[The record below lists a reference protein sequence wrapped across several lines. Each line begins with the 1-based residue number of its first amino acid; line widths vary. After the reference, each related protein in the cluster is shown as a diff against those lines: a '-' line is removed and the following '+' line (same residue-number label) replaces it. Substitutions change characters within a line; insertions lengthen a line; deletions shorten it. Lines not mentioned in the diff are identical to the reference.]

1 MPFLWI
7 LPTGSLVAEGV
18 SRRRHVLDEGLNHL
32 GFSGS
37 QGVGALHLCETG
49 RVARRRAEPS
59 GRRVETLER
68 AAHARSVATAKG
80 RRLGRPTVIDT
91 EQLDYASHLRDTGH
105 TINEIVA
112 KTGITPHQPVPASPA
127 P

>member
-1 MPFLWI
+1 MAQLA
-7 LPTGSLVAEGV
+7 V
-18 SRRRHVLDEGLNHL
+18 VLL
-32 GFSGS
+32 
-37 QGVGALHLCETG
+37 ALF
-49 RVARRRAEPS
+49 AQM
-59 GRRVETLER
+59 ER
-68 AAHARSVATAKG
+68 APTPWNAPRTPGRLATAKG

-105 TINEIVA
+105 TINAFVA